1 MSTVTVNTAA
11 ATLERQRIAIL
22 LPCYN
27 EALTV
32 AAIVRDF
39 NACLPGAP
47 VYVFDNNSTDDT
59 VAIARAAGAIV
70 RGVQQQGKGNV
81 IRRMFADIDADI
93 YIMVDGDDTYDASV
107 APQLAARLVAE
118 GLDMLVGTRVT
129 QEQEAYR
136 FGHRFGNKLLTGF
149 VAAVFGNT
157 FTDMLSGYRVFSRRY
172 AKSFAAHSAG
182 FETETELTV
191 HALEL
196 RMPVA
201 EVATVYRARPEGSV
215 SKLNT
220 YRDGWRILWM
230 IVKLFKNEKPLPFF
244 SGGAVASALLSVLL
258 ALPLLETYM
267 QTGLVPR
274 LPTAVLCVGLGLL
287 GVLLLCCGLVLDTVT
302 KGRIEQKRFAYLQVP
317 APAPKADA
325 ATAAHGQPQASS
337 APAARS
343 AA

>member
-1 MSTVTVNTAA
+1 MGHRRSRCPPTWKL
-11 ATLERQRIAIL
+11 ATILSNLTHQRIAIL

-27 EALTV
+27 EELTV
-32 AAIVRDF
+32 ANIVRDF
-39 NACLPGAP
+39 NVCLPDAP
-47 VYVFDNNSTDDT
+47 VYVFDNNSSDNT
-59 VAIARAAGAIV
+59 VAVARAAGAIV
-70 RGVQQQGKGNV
+70 RTVHQQGKGNV

-107 APQLAARLVAE
+107 APQLAEKLVVE

-136 FGHRFGNKLLTGF
+136 FGHRFGNKMLTGF

-201 EVATVYRARPEGSV
+201 EVATVYKSRPEGSV

-220 YRDGWRILWM
+220 YRDGVRILWM
-230 IVKLFKNEKPLPFF
+230 IIKLFKNEKPLQFF
-244 SGGAVASALLSVLL
+244 SIGASASLLL
-258 ALPLLETYM
+258 ALALATPLLETYL

-274 LPTAVLCVGLGLL
+274 LPTAVLCVGLSLFST
-287 GVLLLCCGLVLDTVT
+287 LLLTCGLVLDTVT
-302 KGRIEQKRFAYLQVP
+302 RGRIEQKRFAYLQIQ
-317 APAPKADA
+317 APAPVDEQRAAQRVMRDA
-325 ATAAHGQPQASS
+325 A
-337 APAARS
+337 
-343 AA
+343 

>member
-1 MSTVTVNTAA
+1 LTH
-11 ATLERQRIAIL
+11 QRIAIL

-32 AAIVRDF
+32 ANIVRDF
-39 NACLPGAP
+39 NACLPNAP

-59 VAIARAAGAIV
+59 VAVARAAGAIV
-70 RGVQQQGKGNV
+70 RTVNQQGKGNV

-107 APQLAARLVAE
+107 APQLAEKLVAE

-136 FGHRFGNKLLTGF
+136 FGHRFGNKMLTGF

-201 EVATVYRARPEGSV
+201 EVETVYKSRPEGSV

-220 YRDGWRILWM
+220 YRDGVRILWM
-230 IVKLFKNEKPLPFF
+230 IIKLFKNEKPLQFF
-244 SGGAVASALLSVLL
+244 SIGASASLLL
-258 ALPLLETYM
+258 ALALATPLLETYL

-274 LPTAVLCVGLGLL
+274 LPTAVLCVGLSLL
-287 GVLLLCCGLVLDTVT
+287 STMLLTCGLVLDTVT
-302 KGRIEQKRFAYLQVP
+302 RGRIEQKRFIYLQIQAP
-317 APAPKADA
+317 APAHEQRA
-325 ATAAHGQPQASS
+325 AQRVMRDVA
-337 APAARS
+337 
-343 AA
+343 